1 MIQKYGHYDFKV
13 APFEEDIM
21 GALSWGTL
29 GKLLL
34 RAASYHAG
42 AHGFGFDDVNT
53 KSHAWVLSRLV
64 IDMERMPCINEAYSI
79 ESWVTRVY
87 RQFTDR
93 HFDILTPTGDRLG
106 QATSIWAL
114 IDMQSRQPADLTKLP
129 DGGFGDVM
137 LPERE
142 ICIAG
147 PSRMRLSKDAPLVS
161 SHKAAYSDLDINGH
175 VNSIRYIEMLLNTF
189 SLETLRHHPPR
200 RIEVAYCLESY
211 CGETLD
217 IYAEQQSEG
226 VYAFEIRRAS
236 DCIVKSLIYL
246 K

>member
-1 MIQKYGHYDFKV
+1 MTQKYGHYDFKV

-64 IDMERMPCINEAYSI
+64 IDMERMPRINEAYSI

-114 IDMQSRQPADLTKLP
+114 IDIDSRQPLDLSSMENGEFSEAVSERTIPIAAASRVRVKSEQ
-129 DGGFGDVM
+129 
-137 LPERE
+137 PER
-142 ICIAG
+142 CLRA
-147 PSRMRLSKDAPLVS
+147 L
-161 SHKAAYSDLDINGH
+161 YSDLDINGH
-175 VNSIRYIEMLLNTF
+175 VNSIRYIEMVLDLFEPAHLAN
-189 SLETLRHHPPR
+189 HPPR
-200 RIEVAYCLESY
+200 RIEMSY
-211 CGETLD
+211 CAETYAGEELQIFHD
-217 IYAEQQSEG
+217 EEASGRHCI
-226 VYAFEIRRAS
+226 EIRKA
-236 DCIVKSLIYL
+236 DGLVVVKAAVELF
-246 K
+246 

>member
-1 MIQKYGHYDFKV
+1 MTQKYGHYDFKV
-13 APFEEDIM
+13 EPFEEDIM
-21 GALSWGTL
+21 GALSWGNL

-34 RAASYHAG
+34 RAASFHAG
-42 AHGFGFDDVNT
+42 AYGFGFDDVNT

-64 IDMERMPCINEAYSI
+64 IDVERMPRTGEAYSI

-93 HFDILTPTGDRLG
+93 HFDILTPTGERLG

-114 IDMQSRQPADLTKLP
+114 IDMQSRQPADLSHLST
-129 DGGFGDVM
+129 GAMSDVM

-142 ICIAG
+142 ISIAG
-147 PSRMRLSKDAPLVS
+147 PSRMRLSKEAPLIAT
-161 SHKAAYSDLDINGH
+161 HKAAYSDLDINGH
-175 VNSIRYIEMLLNTF
+175 VNSIRYIELLLNTF
-189 SLETLRHHPPR
+189 GLETLRTTPPR

-211 CGETLD
+211 CGEQLD

-226 VYAFEIRRAS
+226 TYAFEIRRGA
-236 DCIVKSLIYL
+236 DCIVKSLILL